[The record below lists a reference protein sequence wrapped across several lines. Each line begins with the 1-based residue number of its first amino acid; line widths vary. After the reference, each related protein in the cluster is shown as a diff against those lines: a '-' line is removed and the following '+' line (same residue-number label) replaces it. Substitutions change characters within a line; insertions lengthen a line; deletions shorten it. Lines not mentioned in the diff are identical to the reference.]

1 MKPVL
6 KKKTKKVLNI
16 DYLILILITL
26 FLIVKVPYLFK
37 AHNVIWDEAV
47 YLGMGKY
54 LFSQGNIG
62 FWEIVRPIGYPLIL
76 GLIWKTGLNYIF
88 FSEAIALLF
97 SVGSIIL
104 TYLIGSS
111 IVNRKMGFIA
121 ALILAITS
129 VFFLYTNYILTAIPS
144 TFFILWGIYI
154 YLKKHSLFLAGI
166 LCGTGALFRFPQG
179 IILISFIVAI
189 FISSRKNISCFI
201 KKSTLFTSGFILIH
215 IPFLIFNYF
224 MYNKETSKI
233 YHALFRPWILG
244 SWAQFNPAE
253 SIITNTISKHLYN
266 IFYYVIQLL
275 KENTLFI
282 FIIPGLIYILRK
294 KLPKK
299 DKFNIILTTFLI
311 YLIYFTYISNKQV
324 RFLLV
329 FLPYASLIAAYGFY
343 YSFLHSKKDR
353 IRILI
358 VLFVVISL
366 VGVISRDFNYY
377 NWRLKEE
384 LPLVNDYYKFFAGKD
399 ITGPILTTDPVPAV
413 YVDAKFIP
421 FYFSVDTGH
430 QIYTLNKD
438 SAFATI
444 FSPES
449 FYCSQDD
456 KECNAKL
463 TKLAQLVKENNKLIF
478 SEIYQERA
486 YYIYLNNL
494 ISS

>member
-1 MKPVL
+1 MKIKPVL
-6 KKKTKKVLNI
+6 KKKVLNI
-16 DYLILILITL
+16 DYLILILIML

-54 LFSQGNIG
+54 LFSGGNIG
-62 FWEIVRPIGYPLIL
+62 FWEIVRPIGLPLIL
-76 GLIWKTGLNYIF
+76 GLMWKTGLNYIF
-88 FSEAIALLF
+88 FSEVISILF
-97 SVGSIIL
+97 SIGNIIIV
-104 TYLIGSS
+104 YLIGKN
-111 IVNRKMGFIA
+111 IVNKQMGFIA
-121 ALILAITS
+121 ASILAITS

-144 TFFILWGIYI
+144 TFFILLGVYI
-154 YLKKHSLFLAGI
+154 YLKKQNLLLAGI

-179 IILISFIVAI
+179 IILLSFIVAI
-189 FISSRKNISCFI
+189 FISNKKNIRTFI
-201 KKSTLFTSGFILIH
+201 KKSFLFASGFILIN

-224 MYNKETSKI
+224 MYNKETSKL

-253 SIITNTISKHLYN
+253 SIITNTLSKHLYN
-266 IFYYVIQLL
+266 IFYYLLQLL

-294 KLPKK
+294 KIPKK
-299 DKFNIILTTFLI
+299 DKFNIILTTFII

-366 VGVISRDFNYY
+366 IGVTARDFNYY

-384 LPLVNDYYKFFAGKD
+384 LPLVDDYYRFFIDKE
-399 ITGPILTTDPVPAV
+399 IKGPILTTDPVPAV

-421 FYFSVDTGH
+421 FYFSIDQGYR
-430 QIYTLNKD
+430 IYNLNKD
-438 SAFATI
+438 NTFATI

-449 FYCSQDD
+449 FYCADE
-456 KECNAKL
+456 ECK
-463 TKLAQLVKENNKLIF
+463 TKLINLSQTIEKNNKLIF

-486 YYIYLNNL
+486 YYIYLNT
-494 ISS
+494 ITSS